1 MNVPIRMLGIAN
13 MIFWIVLIAFIASAG
28 YSIKDLNFN
37 AGDPTLAP
45 TEDGNLTLTFPLY
58 IDNQGYY
65 GLKAFNITTI
75 VYSDKSNE
83 ITKTSTFMPTI
94 FQGQTTTILHNVTL
108 SIKQLAESNPQL
120 LLNDSNLNARVAAGF
135 DFAELM
141 PVRLSTNF
149 TFPWGAP
156 FHNLVLGQPQ
166 YSLVS
171 RSNMRVTVPLS
182 FENHAA
188 FDIAGE
194 ILARIHDVR
203 DASLAESQ
211 TTLSVPAGSD
221 FMGEL
226 SFTLPVD
233 AASQTVTEG
242 GYVEVFFSTSLFE
255 YGPMV
260 TNFE

>member
-28 YSIKDLNFN
+28 YSIKDINFN
-37 AGDPTLAP
+37 AGEPTLAA

-58 IDNQGYY
+58 VDNQGYY
-65 GLKAFNITTI
+65 GLKAFNLTTM
-75 VYSDKSNE
+75 VYGDQGNE
-83 ITKTSTFMPTI
+83 VTKTSTFVPTI
-94 FQGQTTTILHNVTL
+94 FEGQTTTILHNVTL
-108 SIKQLAESNPQL
+108 NIKQLAESNPQL
-120 LLNDSNLNARVAAGF
+120 LLNDSNLNARVSAGF

-166 YSLVS
+166 YSIVS
-171 RSNMRVTVPLS
+171 RSNARVTVPLS
-182 FENHAA
+182 FDNHAA
-188 FDIAGE
+188 FDITGE
-194 ILARIHDVR
+194 ILASIFDGQG
-203 DASLAESQ
+203 ALLAESQ
-211 TTLSVPAGSD
+211 AQLSAPAGSP
-221 FMGEL
+221 FAGEL

-233 AASQTVTEG
+233 TASQITTEG
-242 GYVEVFFSTSLFE
+242 GHVEVFFSSPLFE

-260 TNFE
+260 INLE